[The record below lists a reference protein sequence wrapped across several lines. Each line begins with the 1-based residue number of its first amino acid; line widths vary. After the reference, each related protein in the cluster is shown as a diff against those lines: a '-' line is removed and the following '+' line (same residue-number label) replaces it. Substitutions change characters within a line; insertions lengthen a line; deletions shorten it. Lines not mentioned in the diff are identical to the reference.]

1 MNAENNGEL
10 RQHYRYRL
18 ALEVRYQLGR
28 GASFESGRGRT
39 IDISSGG
46 VLFLADVPI
55 PQGVNIEL
63 SIAWP
68 MRLDDN
74 SMLQLVVRGHV
85 VRTRANDAA
94 VRIGWHEFRTRARG
108 FPGLE
113 RRSALGYL
121 ADFAVRFKQRK
132 AICSMRNSSGA
143 SR

>member
-1 MNAENNGEL
+1 MNADNKGER
-10 RQHYRYRL
+10 RQQNRYRV

-28 GASFESGRGRT
+28 GASFGSGRGRT
-39 IDISSGG
+39 IDLSSGG
-46 VLFLADVPI
+46 VLFLADEPI

-94 VRIGWHEFRTRARG
+94 VRIEWHQFRTRARG
-108 FPGLE
+108 LAGLE
-113 RRSALGYL
+113 KCGASDYLVASSVRS
-121 ADFAVRFKQRK
+121 KPQRK
-132 AICSMRNSSGA
+132 GILFHAEES
-143 SR
+143 